1 MGEYMNVIEIVFAI
15 TVVAAMFSNF
25 FGIPGNL
32 IIVFNSLVYGL
43 ITNFHKYSLAFVFTL
58 FLVLLIIEFLEYLLV
73 VLTARKYG
81 ASKWGII
88 GSILGGIGGAI
99 SGAFVTPI
107 MGAIIGSVIG
117 VFLGALILEFFKSY
131 NLKSAF
137 LSGTGAFLGKLG
149 GLSIKTCGAVT
160 MVTMIGYK
168 IL

>member
-1 MGEYMNVIEIVFAI
+1 MNIIEIIFAVTI
-15 TVVAAMFSNF
+15 LAAMFSNF
-25 FGIPGNL
+25 FGIPGNV

-43 ITNFHKYSLAFVFTL
+43 LTNFNKYSLAFVFTL
-58 FLVLLIIEFLEYLLV
+58 FLVVLIIEFLEYLLV

-81 ASKWGII
+81 ASKWGIT

-107 MGAIIGSVIG
+107 LGAIIGSILG
-117 VFLGALILEFFKSY
+117 VFIGALILEFFKSY
-131 NLKSAF
+131 DIKNAF

-160 MVTMIGYK
+160 IVTMIGYK

>member
-1 MGEYMNVIEIVFAI
+1 MNIIEIVFAV

-25 FGIPGNL
+25 FGIPGNV
-32 IIVFNSLVYGL
+32 IIVLNSLVYGL
-43 ITNFHKYSLAFVFTL
+43 ITNFTKYSLAFVFTL
-58 FLVLLIIEFLEYLLV
+58 FLILLIIEFLEYLLI
-73 VLTARKYG
+73 VLTAKKYG
-81 ASKWGII
+81 ASKWGIT

-107 MGAIIGSVIG
+107 LGAIIGSIIG
-117 VFLGALILEFFKSY
+117 VFFGALVLEFFKSY
-131 NLKSAF
+131 NIKNAI

-160 MVTMIGYK
+160 MITMIGYK